1 MNESNYVYFGIVE
14 QNIDD
19 SDYYIKIEKIKI
31 KLK

>member
-19 SDYYIKIEKIKI
+19 SDYYIKIKNKKI